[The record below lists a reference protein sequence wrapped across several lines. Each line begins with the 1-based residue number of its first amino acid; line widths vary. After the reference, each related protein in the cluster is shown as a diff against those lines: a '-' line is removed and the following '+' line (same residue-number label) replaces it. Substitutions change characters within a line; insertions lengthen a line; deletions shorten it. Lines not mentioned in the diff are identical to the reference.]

1 MLNKSLFTSVSLD
14 VNGHLVHLT
23 DFPVA
28 DLLILEFQT
37 LWDLHPAAFHTL
49 VMHGKEV
56 KTPRWQQA
64 YGYSYEYT
72 GSRNNAL
79 PIPPEFQSFLS
90 WGQQNVDPRLNGLL
104 LNWYDGSAGHYIGPH
119 RDSRKGLL
127 PETPIVTISRGE
139 ERIFRMRP
147 FQGTGFKDTLLTD
160 GCALVVPW
168 ATNLTWTHEVPKMK
182 KYLGR
187 RLSVTLR
194 AFA

>member
-1 MLNKSLFTSVSLD
+1 MLNTSLFTSVPLD
-14 VNGHLVHLT
+14 HNGHLIHLT
-23 DFPVA
+23 DFPVP
-28 DLLILEFQT
+28 DLLAHDFQS
-37 LWDLHPAAFHTL
+37 LWNLHPAAFHTL
-49 VMHGKEV
+49 IMHGKEV

-79 PIPPEFQSFLS
+79 PIPSECQSFLH

-104 LNWYDGSAGHYIGPH
+104 LNWYDGAAGHYIGPH

-127 PETPIVTISRGE
+127 PQTPIVTISRGE

-147 FQGTGFKDTLLTD
+147 FQGPGFKDTLLTD
-160 GCALVVPW
+160 GCAIVMPW
-168 ATNLTWTHEVPKMK
+168 ATNLSWTHEIPKMK